1 MSLKYYLFIEGLLV
15 LAHWVNVGSEHK
27 LIRNFDR
34 DLFNMESVLRGL
46 EEN

>member
-1 MSLKYYLFIEGLLV
+1 MSLKYYLFIEALLV
-15 LAHWVNVGSEHK
+15 LARWGNVGSVHK

>member
-1 MSLKYYLFIEGLLV
+1 MSLKYYLFIEALLV
-15 LAHWVNVGSEHK
+15 LARWVNVGSVHK
-27 LIRNFDR
+27 LIRNFYQ